1 MFTSRSAREEILF
14 STAALQQAD
23 DVLLAAAITAANLSR
38 AQPSAST
45 RSLPAR
51 GRGLPLFQSSTQT
64 DETRRVTQ
72 ISRMRAPRSLARYCF
87 TIPTFQFPN
96 PIPKFI
102 RQDERMES
110 GEKRENQS
118 MADRM
123 SWSTMATR
131 STEHTSALDPVTH
144 SACLLNLP

>member
-38 AQPSAST
+38 AQLSAST

-118 MADRM
+118 MADRPNVVVNDGY
-123 SWSTMATR
+123 TVNRTHVCTR
-131 STEHTSALDPVTH
+131 SSH
-144 SACLLNLP
+144 SLSLLA